1 MDRKGLARRRPL
13 PRPAR
18 GSRHRRLY
26 LVDSPAV
33 PPPLTV
39 EAVDVV
45 HVVLVRVL
53 GELDAGTAPQLD
65 AVLRPLAAR
74 RCELDL
80 ARVSFMDTSGVT
92 LLLAHRNRAAA
103 AGGSLWVLDL
113 SPAVQRILDLT
124 ETTTALLADPGP
136 SHS

>member
-1 MDRKGLARRRPL
+1 
-13 PRPAR
+13 
-18 GSRHRRLY
+18 
-26 LVDSPAV
+26 
-33 PPPLTV
+33 LTI

-65 AVLRPLAAR
+65 TVLRPLEAR

-113 SPAVQRILDLT
+113 STAVQRILDLT
-124 ETTTALLADPGP
+124 ATTTALLADPGP